1 MLEIAKI
8 LKPQGIKG
16 EVKAMPLTDVLAV
29 FKSIENVFV
38 NGKIMA
44 IERISVRQGFLYIKF
59 KDINTRN
66 EAELLR
72 NQIIKIDKEILENC
86 KEEDEFLVDDL
97 IGMIICDEKGCLVGQ
112 IVEVINYGSS
122 DIFII
127 EKEGRQIQVPFVE
140 GVFEKEG
147 ESLVANSEKLKEV
160 MI

>member
-38 NGKIMA
+38 KGKIMA
-44 IERISVRQGFLYIKF
+44 IERISIRQGFLYIKF

-72 NQIIKIDKEILENC
+72 NQSIKIDKEILENC

-97 IGMIICDEKGCLVGQ
+97 IGMIIYDEKGCLVGQ